1 MEKRT
6 FWGIVALGVCLCLIL
21 GTAVA
26 CSDNVSGRN
35 LGGLTVTVRELDASS
50 RAVSGASVSSD
61 SGNPYTIEIWTIEE
75 TPSKII
81 AVPAVRKSSKFS
93 IGGLPVGSYKIRV
106 YEETAE
112 GLRPCSS
119 NNVRIER
126 GGDTKVSVG
135 VF

>member
-1 MEKRT
+1 MGKRT
-6 FWGIVALGVCLCLIL
+6 FWGMTVLGLCLCLIL
-21 GTAVA
+21 STAVA
-26 CSDNVSGRN
+26 CSGNASGRN

-50 RAVSGASVSSD
+50 RSVSGASVSTD

-75 TPSKII
+75 SPSKII
-81 AVPAVRKSSKFS
+81 TVPDVKKSSKFS
-93 IGGLPVGSYKIRV
+93 IGGLPVGSYAILV
-106 YEETAE
+106 YEETAD

-119 NNVRIER
+119 SSARIER